1 MGMLRLS
8 FPLWNSPLLSST
20 LSRHFV
26 IIQFIDRLLI
36 LILFSQCCI
45 SSPSLP
51 HAGLQAAL
59 IPRIWVVFLP
69 CRYLGRV
76 EGALSPALSGAG
88 VTSWFILAAGKEIF
102 LWLPRAVGSQRELR
116 GQPFHRVKG
125 FWMLPAPCCKHQHL
139 LCTPI
144 FHSPRGFKHKSREPP
159 GSGPWI

>member
-20 LSRHFV
+20 LSRPFV

-59 IPRIWVVFLP
+59 ILRIWVVFLSVFGKG
-69 CRYLGRV
+69 GRGFISCSV
-76 EGALSPALSGAG
+76 RCWSHLLVYPGGRKGNLPLASQGCGITEGAAGTVIPQSEGVLDAPSALLQ
-88 VTSWFILAAGKEIF
+88 T
-102 LWLPRAVGSQRELR
+102 
-116 GQPFHRVKG
+116 
-125 FWMLPAPCCKHQHL
+125 PAPPLYTNIPQ
-139 LCTPI
+139 PQ
-144 FHSPRGFKHKSREPP
+144 RV
-159 GSGPWI
+159 